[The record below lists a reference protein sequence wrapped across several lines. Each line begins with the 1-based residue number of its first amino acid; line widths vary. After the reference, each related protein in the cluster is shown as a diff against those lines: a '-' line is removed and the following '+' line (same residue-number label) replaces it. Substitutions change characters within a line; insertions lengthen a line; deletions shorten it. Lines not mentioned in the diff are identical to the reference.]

1 MEIGKWIG
9 NVTME
14 MSHCL
19 SQIKMIGNVRME
31 MSHCLSQ
38 IKMIGN
44 ERMEMSHL
52 RMSHCSRMSQKVV
65 DESLF

>member
-19 SQIKMIGNVRME
+19 SQIKMIGN
-31 MSHCLSQ
+31 
-38 IKMIGN
+38 

-52 RMSHCSRMSQKVV
+52 KMSHCSRMSQKVV